1 MSRLLT
7 PHIPPSCSLSFRHE
21 RHEAADCR
29 IVAGFTPG
37 WFRARIPVAFDERWH
52 RDPRYR
58 HTTMRQM
65 GRLLNDTF
73 PALRLGDDAEG
84 SEGTISQVCTAAF
97 MGALFGLEVIFTH
110 DQWPVTR
117 DCPLSDKDVAR
128 LEPPDVR
135 NTPAFADLMRQM
147 ELIEA
152 EWGAIDGELNYQG
165 VLNTAFRLRGQTLF
179 MDMIS
184 EPACAHHLLDVVCDT
199 MLQVIDAVHA
209 RQRAA
214 GVRKDAFVT
223 GNCVVN
229 MISSAHYREF
239 VQPYDCRLSAH
250 FPHFGIHNCAWRVD
264 PYAPAYAEIRTL
276 DYLDFGLDS
285 NLALLRR
292 LFPDTTLSPMY
303 SPVALAE
310 NSPAQLRA
318 DLTRLRDTL
327 GSCRIIVAD
336 IDATTPDARVMEFY
350 RLAAEVWD
358 VPLEALVGGSA

>member
-1 MSRLLT
+1 MSRLLA
-7 PHIPPSCSLSFRHE
+7 PHISPSCSLSFRHE
-21 RHEAADCR
+21 RGEAADCR

-37 WFRARIPVAFDERWH
+37 WFRARLPVDFSACWH

-58 HTTMRQM
+58 HTTMQQM

-73 PALRLGDDAEG
+73 PTLRLGDAEG
-84 SEGTISQVCTAAF
+84 TRGSISQVCTAAF
-97 MGALFGLEVIFTH
+97 IGGLFGLEVLFAP

-117 DCPLSDKDVAR
+117 DRPLSDAEVAR

-135 NTPAFADLMRQM
+135 NTAAFADLMRQM
-147 ELIEA
+147 DLIEA
-152 EWGAIDGELNYQG
+152 EWGCIDGELNYQG
-165 VLNTAFRLRGQTLF
+165 VLNTAFRLRGEALF
-179 MDMIS
+179 MDMAS
-184 EPACAHHLLDVVCDT
+184 EPECAHHLLGVVCET

-209 RQRAA
+209 RQQAS

-239 VQPYDCRLSAH
+239 VQPYDRRLSAH

-264 PYAPAYAEIRTL
+264 PYAPSYAEIRTL

-285 NLALLRR
+285 DLALLRR
-292 LFPDTTLSPMY
+292 LFPDTTLAPMY

-327 GSCRIIVAD
+327 GHCRIIVAD
-336 IDATTPDARVMEFY
+336 IDATTPDARVVEFFH
-350 RLAAEVWD
+350 LAAEVWE
-358 VPLEALVGGSA
+358 VPVAALVG